1 MEHKRLITIAI
12 TVAIAVMLST
22 LVLAPI
28 VGSYSDETAYYRNV
42 GSYFASTDSEDDTV
56 HTIIVSAGPNGFI
69 VKTDG
74 RTDITPN
81 MATYNPGGV
90 YVADAV
96 GIGVY
101 EAYNNNGVL
110 TSMSGVTP
118 TVSQNI
124 NAFRDLALA
133 GNDSIA
139 YGTYQLWNNYQNI
152 MYKIMA
158 LATIG
163 NTDVQYMMGPGKT
176 TGSES
181 NTTGLTNAGIEKSA
195 TSADSI
201 SLYIENAYGSV
212 WEFVGD
218 TKITNYVV
226 NAGNVLGGN
235 PFANIKNTLTT
246 QATIIPSNVSG
257 QYINTIYT
265 ASDVFGIP
273 QSVLDS
279 TESGIPG
286 GNIND
291 AMWSATG
298 NRVIYTGGAWLG
310 EESAGLFAWRSTAAL
325 NYVASSLGARLAYI
339 IPDMET
345 SADYGYVITF
355 GEGGSTITNVQVNDG
370 GSLISV
376 MPTGTTLNEFWNF
389 NTETGVGPFGAYY
402 AAINLATGSN
412 TDDATE
418 ERLSSVKGEI
428 AYILD
433 PTDLHKTLGGTTF
446 DPTLYNVMLIVP
458 TMYWYSNPDTNTLY
472 VGSSPDKFPGVTM
485 VPYAHTYTIDP
496 AVDTGGIVNIPS
508 TSLAVGEDSI
518 IRLYETGDVRLITA
532 DGSVSIGQAVGENT
546 VTFTVTGDTL
556 GYGDAQ
562 TQGNILAY
570 IASDGEYVMTLKPKV
585 KEDSNIIIGGY
596 ASALPTSGSSTVNV
610 GYCANG
616 TIGEFTEANITTVL
630 NPVSTDGA
638 TYTSTA
644 VTVNTSEYNEY
655 GVLQVDSILF
665 DGIWSESETSTA
677 TYSYFLAPAVIGYEN
692 PDYVEGPAGT
702 ILGMIPLFVII
713 GILGF
718 LATAL
723 FVRFRN

>member
-42 GSYFASTDSEDDTV
+42 GSYFASTDSEDDTI
-56 HTIIVSAGPNGFI
+56 HTIVVSAGPNGFI

-110 TSMSGVTP
+110 TSMSGVIPTSGQNTTP
-118 TVSQNI
+118 
-124 NAFRDLALA
+124 FRDQALA
-133 GNDSIA
+133 GNADVSN
-139 YGTYQLWNNYQNI
+139 GTYELWNFYQYT
-152 MYKIMA
+152 MVKLMG
-158 LATIG
+158 LTVMG
-163 NTDVQYMMGPGKT
+163 NTDSQYMMGPGKT
-176 TGSES
+176 SG
-181 NTTGLTNAGIEKSA
+181 NTANVTGLTSTPYQVSA
-195 TSADSI
+195 TSSDSE
-201 SLYIENAYGSV
+201 SLFIENGWGSL
-212 WEFVGD
+212 WEFLGD
-218 TKITNYVV
+218 AIVNNYTLV
-226 NAGNVLGGN
+226 AGNTLGGN
-235 PFANIKNTLTT
+235 TVSVSNIKNTLTT
-246 QATIIPSNVSG
+246 TARLPTQADTSYITSVYMESDAFGVPKTIG
-257 QYINTIYT
+257 GTT
-265 ASDVFGIP
+265 AGIAG
-273 QSVLDS
+273 
-279 TESGIPG
+279 EG
-286 GNIND
+286 IND
-291 AMWSATG
+291 AVWTNTG
-298 NRVIYTGGAWLG
+298 ERAIRVGGFSNNVNG
-310 EESAGLFAWRSTAAL
+310 SGLFAWGSYGGSTS
-325 NYVASSLGARLAYI
+325 VVGSRLAYV
-339 IPDMET
+339 IPDIET

-402 AAINLATGSN
+402 AAINLATGN
-412 TDDATE
+412 NADDATE
-418 ERLSSVKGEI
+418 ERLSNVKGEI

-665 DGIWSESETSTA
+665 NGTWSDSETSTA

-723 FVRFRN
+723 FVRFRS